1 MAEQDE
7 QIVTRAP
14 HALVERLDAYVE
26 RLKAEEPGRRVTRA
40 DAIRILLHKALDAI
54 DAAEQP
60 RAKATK
66 AKR

>member
-14 HALVERLDAYVE
+14 HALVERLDAFVE

-40 DAIRILLHKALDAI
+40 DAIRILLHKALDA
-54 DAAEQP
+54 EEGP
-60 RAKATK
+60 KATKTTK